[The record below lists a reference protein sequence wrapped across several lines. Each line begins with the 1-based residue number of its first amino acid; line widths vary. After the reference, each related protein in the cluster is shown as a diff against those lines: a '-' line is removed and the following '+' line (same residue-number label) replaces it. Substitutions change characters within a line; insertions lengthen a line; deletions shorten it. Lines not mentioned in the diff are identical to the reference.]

1 MSRRNMISIEL
12 LAATVQQIQS
22 AFETIEQLLDG
33 HVVNISPEDRQ
44 RYGSIDEQAKL
55 FIFKAHDFYR
65 AKGQL
70 LPSYFD
76 TVEYE
81 KDFEGRKLFER
92 FEQKA
97 VELQEK
103 IRDTRTL
110 LDYDTLQYSY
120 SLYRHLKNMS
130 QEDIPGIDFWLE
142 EMSQFFKRSTNNGLE
157 QQSNNEAEPPIVD

>member
-1 MSRRNMISIEL
+1 MSRKNVISIDL
-12 LAATVQQIQS
+12 LASDLQQIMS
-22 AFETIEQLLDG
+22 AFETIEQLLQG
-33 HVVNISPEDRQ
+33 KLTNISPEDRQ
-44 RYGSIDEQAKL
+44 RYGSVNEQAKL
-55 FIFKAHDFYR
+55 FVFKAHDFYR

-76 TVEYE
+76 AVEYE
-81 KDFEGRKLFER
+81 KDFEGRKA
-92 FEQKA
+92 FEQMESRIS
-97 VELQEK
+97 ELYEK
-103 IRDTRTL
+103 VRDTRTL

-157 QQSNNEAEPPIVD
+157 EQSNDEAEPPIVD